1 MVVAGVDVGAATAK
15 AVILRDG
22 GIAGFAVLPTGH
34 DIQKIA
40 RKVTRLALA
49 KAELTMADL
58 HYTVGTGYGRRAI
71 PFADE
76 AITEITCHARGA
88 NWVIPETRTIIDI
101 GGQDSKAIRL
111 DARGNVL
118 NFVMNDKCAAGT
130 GRFFEVMAKVLQ
142 LPLDKFA
149 SPELLGQHP
158 WKISSVCTV
167 FAESEVVSLRAEK
180 KSREDIIAGLY
191 QAVASRVG
199 AMARTID
206 YEDLVVFTGGVAK
219 NKAMARALEEEI
231 GHKIVCPDE
240 PQIMGALGA
249 ALFALKKV

>member
-1 MVVAGVDVGAATAK
+1 MT
-15 AVILRDG
+15 
-22 GIAGFAVLPTGH
+22 
-34 DIQKIA
+34 
-40 RKVTRLALA
+40 
-49 KAELTMADL
+49 DL

-71 PFADE
+71 PFASE
-76 AITEITCHARGA
+76 AITEITCHAQGA

-101 GGQDSKAIRL
+101 GGQDSKAIRI
-111 DARGNVL
+111 DAKGNVL

-142 LPLDKFA
+142 LPMERFSSIA
-149 SPELLGQHP
+149 SMGQHP

-191 QAVASRVG
+191 QAVAYRVG
-199 AMARTID
+199 AMARTIG
-206 YEDLVVFTGGVAK
+206 YQDLVVFTGGVAK
-219 NKAMARALEEEI
+219 NHAMARALEEEI
-231 GHKIVCPDE
+231 GHKIVRPEE

-249 ALFALKKV
+249 ALFASKRVG